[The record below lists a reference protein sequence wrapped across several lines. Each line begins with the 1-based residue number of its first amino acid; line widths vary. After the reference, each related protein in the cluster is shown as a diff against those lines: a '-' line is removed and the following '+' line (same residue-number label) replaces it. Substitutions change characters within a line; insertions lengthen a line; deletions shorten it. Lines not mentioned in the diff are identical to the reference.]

1 MSRAS
6 GPVRIPEG
14 LEWWRSDAE
23 GAAWLARLPRLVEE
37 CAERWSLELGAPFE
51 AAYVSFVTRVEL
63 ADGTKAVLKINFP
76 ESETE
81 READALAHW
90 DGDGAVRLL
99 HHDPSRRALVV
110 ERCEPG
116 RRLWDVPEEE
126 AIPIAAN
133 VLRSLWPPAP
143 AEHRFALLADEAA
156 VWCAYVT
163 ERWERQGRPFERT
176 LLEEA
181 LSFAA
186 EAGSSQ
192 GDPVVLHQDFHGGN
206 VLQAERRPWL
216 AVDPKPLVGE
226 REFDTASL
234 VRDRREAL
242 ARDPDPR
249 ATIRRRLDHLA
260 DELALDRERM
270 RRWGIVHALAWGV
283 RPDNV
288 MEDMLACARW
298 LAELR

>member
-1 MSRAS
+1 
-6 GPVRIPEG
+6 VKIPAG
-14 LEWWRSDAE
+14 LEWWRSDVH
-23 GAAWLARLPRLVEE
+23 GATWLDRLPRLVAE
-37 CAERWSLELGAPFE
+37 CVEQWSLKLDAPFE
-51 AAYVSFVTRVEL
+51 PMHTSFVTRVEL

-81 READALAHW
+81 READALACW

-99 HHDPSRRALVV
+99 RHDSSRRALVI

-116 RRLWDVPEEE
+116 GRLWDVPEED
-126 AIPIAAN
+126 AIRIAAG
-133 VLRSLWPPAP
+133 VLHCLWKRAP
-143 AEHRFALLADEAA
+143 AEHPFSLLADEAA
-156 VWCAYVT
+156 VWCAYVA

-181 LSFAA
+181 TSFAT
-186 EAGSSQ
+186 EAASSQ
-192 GDPVVLHQDFHGGN
+192 GELVVLHQDFHGGN

-216 AVDPKPLVGE
+216 AIDAKPLVGE

-242 ARDPDPR
+242 ARDPNPR
-249 ATIRRRLDHLA
+249 ATIRRRLDYLA

-270 RRWGIVHALAWGV
+270 RGWGIVHGLAWGV
-283 RPDNV
+283 RPDHV